1 MCIRD
6 RKSDL
11 LDEVNGEWLALRP
24 NTDVA
29 IMLGLAHTLYKEK
42 LYDDK
47 FIEKYTEGFDT
58 FLPYLQGDIDGIVKD
73 ANWASSISE
82 IPSEKIISLAK
93 EMSSKRT
100 MISVSWSLTR
110 QDHGEQPFWAAIML
124 ASMVGQIGLPGG
136 GF

>member
-1 MCIRD
+1 
-6 RKSDL
+6 
-11 LDEVNGEWLALRP
+11 
-24 NTDVA
+24 
-29 IMLGLAHTLYKEK
+29 MLGLAHTLYKEK

-124 ASMVGQIGLPGG
+124 PW
-136 GF
+136 